1 MNTDERTRR
10 TERLHD
16 FIRTM
21 TEQYPQRNIGGVGS
35 RPAADKIASLLH
47 TALGQKAT
55 VAEEIFSC
63 RPDGFLGWIKPAVLC
78 YMLGGILCWTGYL
91 TAAGLALTVPGL
103 LTVLR
108 LICYCPATDVFFP
121 RRQGYNVVGV
131 LEPQEEVQRQII
143 LCGHHDAAHIF
154 NFLEYCPRA
163 YPWLARAA
171 MALGLTAWSGTWLA
185 VFQVASF
192 EFAAIAVGLGA
203 VAILPLWFFVSSRI
217 TPGAGDN
224 LAGTGLVLATAEFY
238 GEAARSGQ
246 GLRHT
251 RLIFLSCDG
260 EECGLAGSRAWIAS
274 HRAELNVVPTEAIV
288 IDTIYSADG
297 LALLERDLN
306 GLVPL
311 DRALTARLRQLA
323 QGKGYPVR
331 LAGLPLGGGAT
342 DAAAFAR
349 AGIPATCILDQAFD
363 RITAD
368 WPYHTSRDTAD
379 KVSVAALGRF
389 LAVLVDYLRQRD
401 KICRTA

>member
-1 MNTDERTRR
+1 MNADEFTVRA
-10 TERLHD
+10 ERLHK
-16 FIRTM
+16 FIQTM
-21 TEQYPQRNIGGVGS
+21 TGQYPRRNIGGTGS
-35 RPAADKIASLLH
+35 RPAADHIAAQMR
-47 TALGQKAT
+47 TVLGRGAT
-55 VAEEIFSC
+55 VAEETFSC
-63 RPDGFLGWIKPAVLC
+63 RPDGFLGWIKPAVLS
-78 YMLGGILCWTGYL
+78 YGLGGVLLWTGYL
-91 TAAGLALTVPGL
+91 AAAGLALTIPGL
-103 LTVLR
+103 LAVLR

-121 RRQGYNVVGV
+121 ERTGYNVVGV
-131 LEPQEEVQRQII
+131 LEPQEEVRRQVIA
-143 LCGHHDAAHIF
+143 CGHHDAAHIF

-171 MALGLTAWSGTWLA
+171 MGLGLMAWAGTWLA
-185 VFQVASF
+185 VFRIASF

-203 VAILPLWFFVSSRI
+203 AAILPLWFFVSSRI

-260 EECGLAGSRAWIAS
+260 EECGLAGSRAWIAR
-274 HRAELNVVPTEAIV
+274 HWAELNSVPTEAIV
-288 IDTIYSADG
+288 IDTIYAADG

-311 DRALTARLRQLA
+311 DRALTARIRQLA
-323 QGKGYPVR
+323 QEKGYPVR

-342 DAAAFAR
+342 DAAAFAG

-368 WPYHTSRDTAD
+368 WPYHTSRDTPD
-379 KVSVAALGRF
+379 RVSVAALGR
-389 LAVLVDYLRQRD
+389 VLTVIVDYLRQRD
-401 KICRTA
+401 TNF

>member
-1 MNTDERTRR
+1 MNVDELTIRA
-10 TERLHD
+10 ERLHS

-21 TEQYPQRNIGGVGS
+21 TEQYPQRNIGGTGS
-35 RPAADKIASLLH
+35 RPAADHIATRMR
-47 TALGQKAT
+47 TALGSEAAI
-55 VAEEIFSC
+55 AEEIFCC
-63 RPDGFLGWIKPAVLC
+63 RPDGFLGWIKPAVVF
-78 YMLGGILCWTGYL
+78 YVLGGILFWTGYL

-103 LTVLR
+103 LAIFR

-121 RRQGYNVVGV
+121 KRPGYNVVGV
-131 LEPQEEVQRQII
+131 LEPQEEVRRQVV

-171 MALGLTAWSGTWLA
+171 MVLGLLAWAVTWLV
-185 VFQVASF
+185 VFRIAAF

-203 VAILPLWFFVSSRI
+203 IAILPLWFFVSSRI

-224 LAGTGLVLATAEFY
+224 LAGSGLVLATAEFY

-260 EECGLAGSRAWIAS
+260 EECGLAGSRAWIAR
-274 HRAELNVVPTEAIV
+274 HRAELNLVPTEAIV
-288 IDTIYSADG
+288 IDTIYAADG

-306 GLVPL
+306 GLIPL
-311 DRALTARLRQLA
+311 DQALVARLRQLA
-323 QGKGYPVR
+323 QEKGYPVR
-331 LAGLPLGGGAT
+331 LAGLPLGSGAT

-349 AGIPATCILDQAFD
+349 AGIPATCILDHAFD

-379 KVSVAALGRF
+379 KVSVAALGR
-389 LAVLVDYLRQRD
+389 VLTVVVDDLRQSD
-401 KICRTA
+401 IPL